1 MPNAPESFEPQLPP
15 VTESLTAGDNPQTA
29 ENTSIGDSIGDS
41 VGDSVT
47 QTNLMTLGVGPSTP
61 IAASYLARAHAQA
74 VLFTN
79 AVQQQYQESL
89 TGLSVATESVR
100 RIFNLTTNSD

>member
-15 VTESLTAGDNPQTA
+15 VTKSLTGGDNPQTA
-29 ENTSIGDSIGDS
+29 ENTSIGDS